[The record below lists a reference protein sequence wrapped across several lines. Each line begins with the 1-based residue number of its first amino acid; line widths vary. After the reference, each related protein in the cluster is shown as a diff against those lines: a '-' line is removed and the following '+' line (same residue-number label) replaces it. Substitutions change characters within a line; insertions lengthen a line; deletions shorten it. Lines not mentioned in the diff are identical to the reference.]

1 MREVWVGEDTTREG
15 NPRMRQLILLLTA
28 MASALVLSIDVALA
42 VTEIGTHG
50 PDILKGTNSAD
61 NLKVRG
67 GNDGVSSGSVAATTR
82 ALADRHHL
90 IPL

>member
-1 MREVWVGEDTTREG
+1 MRR
-15 NPRMRQLILLLTA
+15 LIVLLTA